1 MATELITRPLTKAPP
16 PLAPRARK
24 LRIFDTRLRGFIMEV
39 RASGQITFWLRYA
52 GPGGRAVEVRIGRL
66 GDITLD
72 QARQKAEQIRAAVTL
87 GGDPGGDRDK
97 RRATPTLTEF
107 VEQKYLPQI
116 RGTLRAAEDYETMCR
131 KRLLPALGRK
141 RLDQVEPSDVTE
153 LRRRLVEEGLS
164 NGRVNRRLAVLRR
177 IFALALRWRAYEG
190 CNPAERPGML
200 PERHRE
206 EFLSDAQHLRLL
218 AVLAEEPDRVVAEAI
233 RLLALTGARKSE
245 VLRARWEHVD
255 LTRRTLVVPLAK
267 SGERRHIPLSDAALA
282 LLNGLRPMPGNPF
295 VFPSARRAKMPV
307 ESVRGAWARAKAA
320 AGLPGSLRL
329 HDLRHSFASALANR
343 GHSLYEIG
351 QILGHKQVTTTT
363 RYAHLSQERLV
374 AAANAVGRIGRPK
387 EDQPEKPR
395 KAP

>member
-1 MATELITRPLTKAPP
+1 
-16 PLAPRARK
+16 
-24 LRIFDTRLRGFIMEV
+24 
-39 RASGQITFWLRYA
+39 
-52 GPGGRAVEVRIGRL
+52 
-66 GDITLD
+66 
-72 QARQKAEQIRAAVTL
+72 
-87 GGDPGGDRDK
+87 
-97 RRATPTLTEF
+97 
-107 VEQKYLPQI
+107 
-116 RGTLRAAEDYETMCR
+116 
-131 KRLLPALGRK
+131 
-141 RLDQVEPSDVTE
+141 
-153 LRRRLVEEGLS
+153 
-164 NGRVNRRLAVLRR
+164 VNRHLAVLRR

-190 CNPAERPGML
+190 RNPAERPGML

-218 AVLAEEPDRVVAEAI
+218 AVLAEEPDRVAAGAI

-267 SGERRHIPLSDAALA
+267 SGDRRHIPLSDAALV
-282 LLNGLRPMPGNPF
+282 LLTGLRPMPGNPY

-320 AGLPGSLRL
+320 AGLPSSLRL

-374 AAANAVGRIGRPK
+374 AAANAVGQIGRP
-387 EDQPEKPR
+387 EDGQPDKPQQ
-395 KAP
+395 AP